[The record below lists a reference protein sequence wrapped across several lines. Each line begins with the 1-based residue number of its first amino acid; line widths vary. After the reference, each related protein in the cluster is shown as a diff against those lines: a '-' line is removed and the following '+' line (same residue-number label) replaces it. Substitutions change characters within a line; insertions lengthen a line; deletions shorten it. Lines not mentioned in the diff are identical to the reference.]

1 MKHLIV
7 LVVASASLLAQAQSK
22 QSGNIRGVVTDQTGS
37 PVAGAT
43 VYAVAQGLTLDDAI
57 PRSVKT
63 DNNGVFDF
71 RGGLDLGAYKLY
83 ARKDS
88 AGYPNPFDSFYAD
101 AKSNAPKIDL
111 THEHPSG
118 NVTLKLGPQA
128 AVIAGRIVD
137 ANTRVPLKANL
148 SFEDSEGHGH
158 EVEVDGSYRIQV
170 PPGKNVTLM
179 VFLPPP
185 SDRSLIAGPPLKL
198 DPGQYVYLEIPVSA
212 Q

>member
-7 LVVASASLLAQAQSK
+7 LVVASGTLLVQAQTN
-22 QSGNIRGVVTDQTGS
+22 QSANIRGTVTEQNGNT
-37 PVAGAT
+37 VAGAT
-43 VYAVAQGLTLDDAI
+43 VYAVAEGLALNDAV

-63 DNNGVFDF
+63 DSDGAFDF
-71 RGGLDLGAYKLY
+71 RGGLDLGTYKLY

-88 AGYPNPFDSFYAD
+88 AGYLNPFDNFYAD
-101 AKSNAPKIDL
+101 AKVDAPKVDL
-111 THEHPSG
+111 TREHPSA
-118 NVTLKLGPQA
+118 NMTLKLGPQA

-137 ANTRVPLKANL
+137 ANTRAPMKVNL
-148 SFEDSEGHGH
+148 SFEDSEGRGH
-158 EVEVDGSYRIQV
+158 EIEVDGNYRIQV

-185 SDRSLIAGPPLKL
+185 ANRSFVAGPPLKL

-212 Q
+212 E